1 MEGWF
6 AYHGLMSV
14 AIGDFGSISAS
25 DSLHEYSSTVCQLV
39 CLCSVYE
46 EA

>member
-1 MEGWF
+1 MEGKF
-6 AYHGLMSV
+6 ADHGLMSV
-14 AIGDFGSISAS
+14 AIGNFGSMSAS
-25 DSLHEYSSTVCQLV
+25 DPLHGYSSTVCQLV